1 MTLAD
6 FKTSI
11 QIAAGDGSL
20 QAGVIGDGVM
30 IPGLNGDVPLVYAD
44 YVASGRALRQVED
57 FISSQ
62 VLPFYANSHTE
73 ASYCGSYVTRM
84 RRQARAE
91 IARLTGAMQADT
103 VIFAGSGATAG
114 LNRLVSLLGVA
125 EAQDPVVFIGP
136 YEHHSNILPWRESK
150 ARVVEIPEA
159 AEGGVDMEA
168 LHRALADHADSD
180 LKIGSFSAA
189 SNVTGILTDPD
200 PISRLLHAHGALAIW
215 DYAGGAPYLPIDMG
229 GNGAARK
236 DAVVVSPHKFPGG
249 PGASGVLIVN
259 SQVVRRRCPSWPG
272 GGTVSFVSPWSHDY
286 SEDLAAREEAGTPN
300 VIGDIRAALVF
311 LVKEAVG
318 QAEIEAKEAH
328 FTAMARAGWDDNP
341 HLNLLGSASAERL
354 PIFSFLVTG
363 ASGAP
368 VHQQLFTRMLSD
380 IYGIQARG
388 GCACAG
394 PYAHRLLGIDHAA
407 SEALFADLKAGKE
420 MRKPGWVRLNF
431 SYLMSDDTARYIID
445 SVNELARNA
454 EEMAQQYSVDQ
465 STARFKALVA

>member
-11 QIAAGDGSL
+11 QIAARDGSL

-44 YVASGRALRQVED
+44 YVASGRALRQVEE
-57 FISSQ
+57 FITTQ

-73 ASYCGSYVTRM
+73 ASYCGAYVTRM

-91 IARLTGAMQADT
+91 IARVTGALEDDT

-114 LNRLVSLLGVA
+114 LNRLVSLLGIEDA
-125 EAQDPVVFIGP
+125 DQPVVFLGP

-150 ARVVEIPEA
+150 AKVVEIPEA
-159 AEGGVDMEA
+159 AEGGVDMDA
-168 LHRALADHADSD
+168 LHQALTDHAGSD

-189 SNVTGILTDPD
+189 SNVTGIVTDTD

-229 GNGAARK
+229 GNGASRK

-259 SQVVRRRCPSWPG
+259 NNVVRSRCPSWPG
-272 GGTVSFVSPWSHDY
+272 GGTVSFVSPWAHEY
-286 SEDLAAREEAGTPN
+286 SDDLAAREEAGTPN

-318 QAEIEAKEAH
+318 EAEIAAREAH
-328 FTAMARAGWDDNP
+328 FTAMARAGWADNP
-341 HLNLLGSASAERL
+341 NLTLLGHATAERL

-363 ASGAP
+363 ASGSP

-380 IYGIQARG
+380 VYGIQARG

-394 PYAHRLLGIDHAA
+394 PYAHHLLEIDQDT
-407 SEALFADLKAGKE
+407 SEELFADLQAGKE

-431 SYLMSDDTARYIID
+431 SYLMSDETAQYIID
-445 SVNELARNA
+445 SVNELSRSA
-454 EEMAQQYSVDQ
+454 EDMATQYLVDQ
-465 STARFKALVA
+465 RTARFKARAA